1 MTSHR
6 VEMRRRHSNFE
17 QGFSSTTKSTVQT
30 SRSSNSTRCSVFFVE
45 IGVSIRFYI
54 MVLLSAISDGFDQM
68 ISVLRYRAYYLAINM
83 FHFRPFF
90 MMFQRFA
97 KIL

>member
-17 QGFSSTTKSTVQT
+17 QGFSSSTRSTVQT
-30 SRSSNSTRCSVFFVE
+30 SRSSNSTRCSVFFFVE

-54 MVLLSAISDGFDQM
+54 MVLLYASEESVNPFRVFGFGKLTGRVM
-68 ISVLRYRAYYLAINM
+68 G
-83 FHFRPFF
+83 
-90 MMFQRFA
+90 
-97 KIL
+97 